1 MPTVELIKALNKATE
16 ASFKFQ
22 HPIAI
27 AFQQTRTLDQA
38 HLDFRLIERRYV
50 FSVQQIT

>member
-1 MPTVELIKALNKATE
+1 MPTVELIKALNKATK

-27 AFQQTRTLDQA
+27 AFLA
-38 HLDFRLIERRYV
+38 N
-50 FSVQQIT
+50 